1 MVEEYLELAAVTAL
15 AVVAATTFAYTTT
28 PAVCQA
34 VRPVAEN
41 PGNELVVYGGLKV
54 NATRVSLC
62 CLVIERHKIIIE
74 KTEEVLKIG
83 GADGVVYIR

>member
-1 MVEEYLELAAVTAL
+1 MVEEYLELAAVTAP
-15 AVVAATTFAYTTT
+15 AVIAATTFAYATT

-54 NATRVSLC
+54 NASHVSPSG
-62 CLVIERHKIIIE
+62 LVIERHKIIIE

-83 GADGVVYIR
+83 SADGVIYIR